1 MNKKVVGIAYIRDGK
16 LLVCMSKRSSKQ
28 GKYTLIGGSVER
40 GETLEQAV
48 IRETREETGF
58 ELNNEDFYK
67 VCSFTEGAASGP
79 SLIIDMNIFVYDGE
93 FSCNLQSS
101 DEILRFKW
109 YDISEDSSN
118 LSSSITDHFLP
129 WAIDNDLLYS
139 DKK

>member
-1 MNKKVVGIAYIRDGK
+1 MNKKVVGIAYIKEGK
-16 LLVCMSKRSSKQ
+16 LLVCMSQRSSKQ
-28 GKYTLIGGSVER
+28 GKYTLIGGGVEP
-40 GETLEQAV
+40 GETSEQAV

-58 ELNNEDFYK
+58 ELKNGEFYK
-67 VCSFTEGAASGP
+67 IFSFTESAASDP
-79 SLIIDMNIFVYDGE
+79 NLLIDMDVFVYNGE
-93 FSCNLQSS
+93 FSQKLQTS
-101 DEILRFKW
+101 DEILKFRW